1 MEAVPEMDSSM
12 LLADLTSGTR
22 AVDVELD
29 VDRAPA
35 GASRRHWGLPR
46 HGVLKEKISKSTD
59 KIKSEKN
66 RFPEVSAL
74 ASFVMVPSDENLF
87 VGIYPLASFSKV
99 RASFSKVR
107 RRIVSR
113 RRR

>member
-35 GASRRHWGLPR
+35 GASRRH
-46 HGVLKEKISKSTD
+46 
-59 KIKSEKN
+59 
-66 RFPEVSAL
+66 
-74 ASFVMVPSDENLF
+74 
-87 VGIYPLASFSKV
+87 
-99 RASFSKVR
+99 
-107 RRIVSR
+107 
-113 RRR
+113 